1 MNEKQ
6 KQYDQNRKNNVS
18 LNFKVNKRTS
28 ETLERIAEQKGIS
41 RSEVC
46 RQQLEG
52 LIYQP
57 PLFDKKDSERL
68 IKELNLLGNNLNQVT
83 KSLNTVAKYFQQ
95 NDDSKES
102 LDSLFGNGYEIFQDG
117 LANKIARAYMSSKS
131 DEIFTEKNKESYI
144 FNRLS
149 EEEVELFNYWLEKNS
164 RPMTKE
170 EYERRINQSLIQA
183 LNVLEK
189 LEENSEKVWELV

>member
-117 LANKIARAYMSSKS
+117 LANKIARAYMSSTP

-170 EYERRINQSLIQA
+170 EYLTKWGH
-183 LNVLEK
+183 LN
-189 LEENSEKVWELV
+189 S

>member
-117 LANKIARAYMSSKS
+117 LANKIARAYMSSKP